1 MESRKGDAMNRLS
14 DRQLLHRQ
22 YLQSPAWKAKRME
35 ALESY
40 GCVCNR
46 CGKYGNDVHHKTYKR
61 VGNEHLEDLEV
72 LCRDC
77 HEAHHAIERSLRG
90 RKQGHKAYHVKAM
103 FAALSEDQKKMLQ
116 DTTGDDLHFAI
127 VYKRSKKCDKIRN
140 KALELLGG
148 DRWYGLP
155 KLKKGY
161 HQSPKH
167 YRPSIRY

>member
-1 MESRKGDAMNRLS
+1 MNRLS
-14 DRQLLHRQ
+14 DRQLMHRQ
-22 YLQSPAWKAKRME
+22 YLQSPAWKQKRME

-46 CGKYGNDVHHKTYKR
+46 CGKHGTDVHHKTYKR

-90 RKQGHKAYHVKAM
+90 KKKGAKAYHVKAM

-116 DTTGDDLHFAI
+116 DGTGDDLHFAI
-127 VYKRSKKCDKIRN
+127 VYKVSKKCDKIRN
-140 KALELLGG
+140 KALALLGG

-155 KLKKGY
+155 KPKRGNY
-161 HQSPKH
+161 QSPKN
-167 YRPSIRY
+167 YRPAIKY